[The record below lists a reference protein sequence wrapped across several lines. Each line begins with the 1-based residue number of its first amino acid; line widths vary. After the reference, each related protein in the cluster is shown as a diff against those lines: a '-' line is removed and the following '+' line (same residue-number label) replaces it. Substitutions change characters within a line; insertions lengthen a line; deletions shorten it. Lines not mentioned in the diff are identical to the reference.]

1 MERGIK
7 SFLLFFII
15 TIFLQFQAL
24 AYNSDPEQFIAEIID
39 DAKVILS
46 GKNSSEKSRIIV

>member
-46 GKNSSEKSRIIV
+46 SKTLVKKKQNIV